1 MNGLQ
6 EEQRQE
12 LSMSRS
18 FPHTRLP
25 RWQSLYVLGEKD
37 GLLSRGEGAGRDGG
51 LATSDVEAFTA
62 ATRAL
67 DIRVVEDKFTG
78 QL

>member
-6 EEQRQE
+6 GEQRQE
-12 LSMSRS
+12 LRGVHVSKFSS
-18 FPHTRLP
+18 HPTS
-25 RWQSLYVLGEKD
+25 SLAVSLGLRRK
-37 GLLSRGEGAGRDGG
+37 GRGSEPGRDGG

-62 ATRAL
+62 AACAL